1 VLCCFVVLH
10 RLGFD
15 RLVSASLLLF
25 SGVGFVV
32 LITAY
37 FCAGSISDQFNSARL
52 SLSCELRSWFGSAY

>member
-37 FCAGSISDQFNSARL
+37 FCAGSISDQFNSAR
-52 SLSCELRSWFGSAY
+52 